1 MLRRI
6 SIFKKSKKDELG
18 QSNGNTNGQVNGQS
32 NGYSNGNANGQTN
45 GHTNGHTNGKLTNGA
60 SNAGH
65 PHASEQDH
73 SATRSDVSSSLEQ
86 FAQVLHA
93 ARRPLP
99 TQSGDGAY
107 LDHEVP
113 SGLLQDIKSLG
124 FKDVNT
130 LMNVMKTKATGEL
143 QDDKT
148 MLMERVI
155 QVLSPTCRFP
165 DRANDTLSL

>member
-6 SIFKKSKKDELG
+6 SIFKKGKKDELG
-18 QSNGNTNGQVNGQS
+18 QTNGNTNGQANGQS
-32 NGYSNGNANGQTN
+32 NGYSNGHSN
-45 GHTNGHTNGKLTNGA
+45 GHTNGHSNGKLTNGT
-60 SNAGH
+60 SKSGQ

-73 SATRSDVSSSLEQ
+73 SATRSDISSSLEQ

-113 SGLLQDIKSLG
+113 SGLFQDIKSLG

-130 LMNVMKTKATGEL
+130 LMNVMKTKATGEF

-155 QVLSPTCRFP
+155 QVLFQSAIFP
-165 DRANDTLSL
+165 D